1 MNVDSIIR
9 MVLAPTVDATKTKV
23 AHKLGRLLIGAM
35 VLALPVHAQT
45 DDTFDTTPLT
55 QVSDT
60 LAIEALNSEIER
72 PDTLLVDWSRYDR
85 FSYIRIAADGKL
97 PAMTD
102 GLFDEWAGRVLFPV
116 NRKQISED
124 DAFIREFE
132 DEVLPMICRDSLQL
146 MGVVVRGASSPDGPK
161 AFNEKIAQQRA
172 QSLVDYISQLALPQ
186 SSVAA
191 FNQRYDAEDY
201 YSLCQLMRLA
211 NDEDYQL
218 VRYYCD
224 QYLPYGLDDDLKRSL
239 KTLQE
244 GRLWRRLLRE
254 YFPQLRQARIVL
266 FLCPAD
272 VSPVIPDD
280 VAVDVS
286 DELAS
291 LSDLFSV
298 VDAQESNSEDSLS
311 NVVAS
316 TDNVQNG
323 QVEPRTQT
331 TPVGSP
337 STKHFPS
344 SATPL
349 KEKKD
354 AAKKPVA
361 ASPASQPSVKSQK
374 ADDGIS
380 EASGQQSALSG
391 QQPSEGEQPQVAAE
405 PSQADAGQQSEAASV
420 SQPAS
425 ESLSV
430 ASQPSDLP
438 LEKGEDEDS
447 HFPYGPVTLGVL
459 ALLTGGG
466 YLLWRRT
473 QDDHEEEEEDT
484 SDLITAKTGHRDY
497 TPTSQLK
504 PSAPKTPVNVV
515 PVAPAVVEAAEEITG
530 KPTEP
535 TVEPETEP
543 AGQATGP
550 ASENASEPMEKT
562 SVPEAEP
569 VAEPAGQPSEPS
581 VEVEEESERAEQPS
595 EPEAEP
601 APEQT
606 EQPSEPEAEP
616 APEQTEQPSEPSA
629 VTPAPATKPISFAH
643 DAYHAAHEVSNSSG
657 AAAAVAAAAA
667 TIAPKPTP
675 TPVVPKVEQP
685 SVQHPI
691 SFEQNVAP
699 AVPDELREA
708 YDKITS
714 LVQRKQLFRKADF
727 DRDQLIKVSGYEKN
741 RLSAIISKCSGT
753 NIPGY
758 INRMR
763 VEYAA
768 QMLKDNPDSTVQSV
782 AVASGFVSQTTFIR
796 AFKNVFGMTPSD
808 FKLSLT
814 ADSDKA

>member
-1 MNVDSIIR
+1 VNVDSIIR
-9 MVLAPTVDATKTKV
+9 MVLAPTVEATKTKV

-60 LAIEALNSEIER
+60 LAIEALNSE
-72 PDTLLVDWSRYDR
+72 
-85 FSYIRIAADGKL
+85 
-97 PAMTD
+97 
-102 GLFDEWAGRVLFPV
+102 
-116 NRKQISED
+116 
-124 DAFIREFE
+124 
-132 DEVLPMICRDSLQL
+132 
-146 MGVVVRGASSPDGPK
+146 
-161 AFNEKIAQQRA
+161 
-172 QSLVDYISQLALPQ
+172 
-186 SSVAA
+186 
-191 FNQRYDAEDY
+191 
-201 YSLCQLMRLA
+201 
-211 NDEDYQL
+211 
-218 VRYYCD
+218 
-224 QYLPYGLDDDLKRSL
+224 
-239 KTLQE
+239 
-244 GRLWRRLLRE
+244 
-254 YFPQLRQARIVL
+254 
-266 FLCPAD
+266 
-272 VSPVIPDD
+272 
-280 VAVDVS
+280 
-286 DELAS
+286 
-291 LSDLFSV
+291 
-298 VDAQESNSEDSLS
+298 
-311 NVVAS
+311 
-316 TDNVQNG
+316 
-323 QVEPRTQT
+323 
-331 TPVGSP
+331 
-337 STKHFPS
+337 
-344 SATPL
+344 
-349 KEKKD
+349 
-354 AAKKPVA
+354 
-361 ASPASQPSVKSQK
+361 
-374 ADDGIS
+374 S
-380 EASGQQSALSG
+380 EAAGQQSAMSG
-391 QQPSEGEQPQVAAE
+391 QHPSEGEQPQVAAE

-438 LEKGEDEDS
+438 LEKGEDDDS
-447 HFPYGPVTLGVL
+447 HFPYAPVSLGVL

-515 PVAPAVVEAAEEITG
+515 PVAPVVVEAAEEITG

-535 TVEPETEP
+535 AVEPETEP

-581 VEVEEESERAEQPS
+581 VEVEEESERSEQPSEPEAAPAPEQTEQPS

-629 VTPAPATKPISFAH
+629 ETPAPATKPISFAH
-643 DAYHAAHEVSNSSG
+643 DAYHAAQEVSNSSET
-657 AAAAVAAAAA
+657 ATAVAAAAA
-667 TIAPKPTP
+667 AIAPKPVS

-699 AVPDELREA
+699 AVPYELREA

-714 LVQRKQLFRKADF
+714 LVQLKKLFLNADF

-741 RLSAIISKCSGT
+741 RLSAIISKSSGT

>member
-9 MVLAPTVDATKTKV
+9 MVLAPTVDAAKTMV

-45 DDTFDTTPLT
+45 DDTFYTTPLT

-72 PDTLLVDWSRYDR
+72 PDTLLVDWSDYDR
-85 FSYIRIAADGKL
+85 YSYIRIVEDGKL
-97 PAMTD
+97 PSMTD
-102 GLFDEWAGRVLFPV
+102 EQFDEWAGRVVFPV
-116 NRKQISED
+116 NRKQIPED
-124 DAFIREFE
+124 DSFIREFE

-146 MGVVVRGASSPDGPK
+146 MSVVVRGASSPDGPK
-161 AFNEKIAQQRA
+161 AYNGKIAQQRA
-172 QSLVDYISQLALPQ
+172 QSLVDYISQQALPQ

-218 VRYYCD
+218 VRNYCD

-286 DELAS
+286 DESAP
-291 LSDLFSV
+291 LSDLFSG

-323 QVEPRTQT
+323 QVEPKTQT

-349 KEKKD
+349 KEKED

-374 ADDGIS
+374 DDDGIS
-380 EASGQQSALSG
+380 EAAEQQSAMSG

-420 SQPAS
+420 SQPVS

-515 PVAPAVVEAAEEITG
+515 PVAPVVVEAAEEITG

-543 AGQATGP
+543 AGQAIGP

-581 VEVEEESERAEQPS
+581 VEVEEESERAG
-595 EPEAEP
+595 
-601 APEQT
+601 
-606 EQPSEPEAEP
+606 
-616 APEQTEQPSEPSA
+616 QPSEPSA
-629 VTPAPATKPISFAH
+629 ETPAPATKPISFAH
-643 DAYHAAHEVSNSSG
+643 DAYHAAHEVSNSSE
-657 AAAAVAAAAA
+657 AAASVAAAAA
-667 TIAPKPTP
+667 AIAPKPAP

-714 LVQRKQLFRKADF
+714 LVQRKKLFRKADF

-782 AVASGFVSQTTFIR
+782 AEASGFVSQTTFIR

>member
-1 MNVDSIIR
+1 
-9 MVLAPTVDATKTKV
+9 MVLAPTVDATKTMV

-45 DDTFDTTPLT
+45 DDTFYTTPLT

-172 QSLVDYISQLALPQ
+172 QSLVDYISQQALPQ

-218 VRYYCD
+218 VRNYCD

-286 DELAS
+286 DESAPLN
-291 LSDLFSV
+291 DLFSG

-323 QVEPRTQT
+323 QVEPKTQT

-349 KEKKD
+349 KEKED

-374 ADDGIS
+374 DDDGIS
-380 EASGQQSALSG
+380 EAAEQQSTMSG

-504 PSAPKTPVNVV
+504 PSAPKTPVDVV

-535 TVEPETEP
+535 TVEPEAEP

-569 VAEPAGQPSEPS
+569 VAEPA
-581 VEVEEESERAEQPS
+581 EQPS
-595 EPEAEP
+595 EPG
-601 APEQT
+601 
-606 EQPSEPEAEP
+606 AEP

-629 VTPAPATKPISFAH
+629 ETPAPATKPISFAH
-643 DAYHAAHEVSNSSG
+643 DAYHAAHEVSNSFE
-657 AAAAVAAAAA
+657 AAASVAAAAA
-667 TIAPKPTP
+667 AIAPKPAP
-675 TPVVPKVEQP
+675 TPVVPIVEQP

-782 AVASGFVSQTTFIR
+782 AIASGFVSQTTFIR